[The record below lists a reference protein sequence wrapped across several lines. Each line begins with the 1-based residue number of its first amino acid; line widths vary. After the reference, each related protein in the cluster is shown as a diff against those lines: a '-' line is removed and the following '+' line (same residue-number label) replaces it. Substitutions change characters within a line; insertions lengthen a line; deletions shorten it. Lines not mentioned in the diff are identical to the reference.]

1 MFRFLLERQIFFL
14 EGFGCVM
21 NPSRQPGLPHAALD
35 PAGSIRDKSEM
46 SLIGMIRPHS
56 SRAMEP

>member
-46 SLIGMIRPHS
+46 SLIGMIRPH
-56 SRAMEP
+56 RR